1 MEVNISKLE
10 KDLEEAPEV
19 LAEAVQTIL
28 RKNKYNNA
36 YEILKELT
44 RGKEITLEE
53 IRKFINNLD
62 INQEDKQILMD
73 LTPANYIGLA
83 EKLVNDQLGT

>member
-1 MEVNISKLE
+1 MEVNTAKLE

-19 LAEAVQTIL
+19 LAEAIQTIL

-53 IRKFINNLD
+53 IRKFVSELD
-62 INQEDKQILMD
+62 INKEDKELLMN
-73 LTPANYIGLA
+73 LTPAKYIGLA
-83 EKLVNDQLGT
+83 EKLISEL